1 MATLE
6 ARIYDGNRAQE
17 VLENEVFIQVWADA
31 ELELTKA
38 WRESPVRDVDGREK
52 IFLTLQMLQKLKGAI
67 QTTLETGKLAQKEL
81 EHHQTL
87 ADRARGIWRR

>member
-17 VLENEVFIQVWADA
+17 VLENEVFNQVWADV
-31 ELELTKA
+31 EQELTKA

-81 EHHQTL
+81 EHKQTL
-87 ADRARGIWRR
+87 ADRARGIWPR